1 MHDPAA
7 AFRAYTYSS
16 IPFLYFVP
24 MRKMIS
30 ALLLLWGGLI
40 TAAAAQRPLEVV
52 IVASSHYNGSKPAE
66 YRPIIEKL
74 KAYRPDMVFGEYL
87 SAADAR
93 QLAADQPMARPYQR
107 WQKYLQRRELT
118 TPPLTAKEAATAQR
132 RLRKSAALART
143 RVDLARYYTAGSDRG
158 NAEYQLYLL
167 EEPLKAQLTATDRAY
182 YTQAFG
188 SADSLRKAKLV
199 RPLTEYHTIIF
210 PLLHELGQ
218 EQIFAM
224 DCQRYDEPWNT
235 ASGQAYTQYVALQKA
250 FKVDST
256 TAQATTYRRI
266 DGAKTAYFAHLNTAS
281 TDADAYRLLNTP
293 AYEKLDAALNFYGGE
308 ALYGAP
314 GFPTQAVQDM
324 QVQWQLRNQGMC
336 ENVVRQAR
344 EQGARRVLVVVGA
357 SHGQIMR
364 TILAQMPQVRV
375 RTFNDLP

>member
-1 MHDPAA
+1 
-7 AFRAYTYSS
+7 
-16 IPFLYFVP
+16 
-24 MRKMIS
+24 MRKVIS
-30 ALLLLWGGLI
+30 ALVLLCSLAVREGK
-40 TAAAAQRPLEVV
+40 AQQPLEVV
-52 IVASSHYNGSKPAE
+52 IVATSHYNGSKPAE
-66 YRPIIEKL
+66 YRPVIEKL

-87 SAADAR
+87 TAVDAQ
-93 QLAADQPMARPYQR
+93 QLPADQAMARSYQR

-118 TPPLTAKEAATAQR
+118 ATPLTAKQAAAAQR
-132 RLRKSAALART
+132 RLRKAPTLVRP
-143 RVDLARYYTAGSDRG
+143 RVDLARYYTAGYDRG

-167 EEPLKAQLTATDRAY
+167 EEPLKGLLTAADRTY

-188 SADSLRKAKLV
+188 PADSLRKVKLV

-218 EQIFAM
+218 EQIFGM
-224 DCQRYDEPWNT
+224 DCQRYDGPWNT
-235 ASGQAYTQYVALQKA
+235 ASGQAYTQYVALQKG

-256 TAQATTYRRI
+256 TAQAATYRRI
-266 DGAKTAYFAHLNTAS
+266 DGAKTAYFAHLNTAP

-324 QVQWQLRNQGMC
+324 HVQWKLRNQGMC

-344 EQGARRVLVVVGA
+344 AQKAKRVLVAVGA
-357 SHGQIMR
+357 SHGQAMR
-364 TILAQMPQVRV
+364 EILAQMPQVRV
-375 RTFNDLP
+375 RIYNDLP